1 MSHQQKQ
8 FLKFHGLQ
16 SSILALG
23 LAMPL
28 VLIVIGI
35 LQKASKGSASAEI
48 LGTALQGNGPE
59 AKALLIA
66 VQPDGF
72 EPAEMDVEE
81 GRYLLVVQNRSGLSD
96 IVVRLEAQDGKK
108 VQEGHTQRQQWRKRF
123 DLKKGTYRLT
133 VENYPEWSCVLH
145 VR

>member
-1 MSHQQKQ
+1 MSYQQKQ
-8 FLKFHGLQ
+8 
-16 SSILALG
+16 SSIFSLG
-23 LAMPL
+23 LAIL
-28 VLIVIGI
+28 VLTVIGI
-35 LQKASKGSASAEI
+35 SHKASKSS
-48 LGTALQGNGPE
+48 QGNGAE

-66 VQPDGF
+66 IRPDGF

-96 IVVRLEAQDGKK
+96 LLVRLEAEDGKK
-108 VQEGHTQRQQWRKRF
+108 AHEGHTQQQHWRKRL

>member
-1 MSHQQKQ
+1 MSYQQKQ
-8 FLKFHGLQ
+8 FLKF
-16 SSILALG
+16 LG
-23 LAMPL
+23 LAMLL

-35 LQKASKGSASAEI
+35 LQKASKSSA
-48 LGTALQGNGPE
+48 QGNGAE

-72 EPAEMDVEE
+72 QPAEMDVAE
-81 GRYLLVVQNRSGLSD
+81 GRYLLVIQNRSGLSD
-96 IVVRLEAQDGKK
+96 LVVRLEAEDGKK
-108 VQEGHTQRQQWRKRF
+108 AQEGHTQQQHWRKRV

-145 VR
+145 VS